1 MAYSSTSNPP
11 NRIDAGILSQR
22 NIRES
27 TSVAEGSG
35 LWTYNSSDAFSVL
48 QGSGYFDNAGDL
60 GMRNGD
66 ILLASIHSTEAS
78 SGHSVCIGVI
88 AFDTTAAA
96 SLSTGGTF
104 TSTGYGG

>member
-1 MAYSSTSNPP
+1 MAYSSTGNPP

-27 TSVAEGSG
+27 TSIGEGSG
-35 LWTYNSSDAFSVL
+35 LWRINTTDALSDL
-48 QGSGYFDNAGDL
+48 QGSGYFTDAGAR
-60 GMRNGD
+60 GVVGGD
-66 ILLASIHSTEAS
+66 VLIATCYTTQAS
-78 SGHSVCIGVI
+78 SGHSVCIGVLQY
-88 AFDTTAAA
+88 DTTAAA